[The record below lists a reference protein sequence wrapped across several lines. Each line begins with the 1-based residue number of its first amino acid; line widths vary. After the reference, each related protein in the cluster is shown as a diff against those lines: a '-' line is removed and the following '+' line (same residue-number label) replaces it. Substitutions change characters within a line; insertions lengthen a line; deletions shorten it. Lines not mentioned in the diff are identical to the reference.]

1 MRAGTGFSDSFDYLE
16 GFGRNNPTHIHQTTY
31 DEVMIDATF
40 YEDSELSNFNYFD
53 LKWLLVFPSPL
64 FSANGI
70 PTITVT
76 EKDSKHG
83 IRLYKGSH
91 EYPKAYKGSTL
102 LWDANDENL
111 EDTGLHLPDKIINH
125 IGIGCFKMII
135 DYDVN
140 STIGHGRGYP
150 TGLEHSEKID
160 VIACLL
166 DEGERS
172 YVNDEHTAWI
182 CSDQCAVGEMVTLD
196 ESSTMEHTIVRK
208 AKAGKLAFGYLLSK
222 VQVKTSGL
230 TLVAV
235 AVLGDVFRLKL
246 KRPAPADILPN
257 TRIYIDSDG
266 ECNPIHGHD
275 LRLLSIVNLTENKTT
290 DYIRVYRQMSEIE
303 MYPESQNCIDLAD
316 CSFEQDDRTHVV
328 NMIVPTESNIMAQT
342 NYVKDA
348 DGVTYCELP
357 DVAIVNNV
365 RFVWENNKLYM
376 EWDGCEDN
384 EKVHFI

>member
-1 MRAGTGFSDSFDYLE
+1 
-16 GFGRNNPTHIHQTTY
+16 
-31 DEVMIDATF
+31 
-40 YEDSELSNFNYFD
+40 
-53 LKWLLVFPSPL
+53 
-64 FSANGI
+64 
-70 PTITVT
+70 
-76 EKDSKHG
+76 
-83 IRLYKGSH
+83 
-91 EYPKAYKGSTL
+91 
-102 LWDANDENL
+102 
-111 EDTGLHLPDKIINH
+111 
-125 IGIGCFKMII
+125 MII

-208 AKAGKLAFGYLLSK
+208 AKAGELAFGYLLGK

-266 ECNPIHGHD
+266 ECNPVHDHD
-275 LRLLSIVNLTENKTT
+275 LRLLSIVNLTENETT

-376 EWDGCEDN
+376 EWDSCEDN

>member
-1 MRAGTGFSDSFDYLE
+1 
-16 GFGRNNPTHIHQTTY
+16 
-31 DEVMIDATF
+31 
-40 YEDSELSNFNYFD
+40 
-53 LKWLLVFPSPL
+53 
-64 FSANGI
+64 
-70 PTITVT
+70 
-76 EKDSKHG
+76 
-83 IRLYKGSH
+83 
-91 EYPKAYKGSTL
+91 
-102 LWDANDENL
+102 
-111 EDTGLHLPDKIINH
+111 
-125 IGIGCFKMII
+125 MII

-208 AKAGKLAFGYLLSK
+208 AKAGELAFGYLLGK

-266 ECNPIHGHD
+266 ECNPVHDHD
-275 LRLLSIVNLTENKTT
+275 LRLLSIVNLTENETT

-303 MYPESQNCIDLAD
+303 MYPESRNCLDLAD
-316 CSFEQDDRTHVV
+316 CSFEQDEITHVV
-328 NMIVPTESNIMAQT
+328 NMIVPTGSNIMAQA
-342 NYVKDA
+342 NYVKDN
-348 DGVTYCELP
+348 DGVTYCGLP

-365 RFVWENNKLYM
+365 RFVWEDNKLYM
-376 EWDGCEDN
+376 EWDGCSED
-384 EKVHFI
+384 EKVYFI

>member
-1 MRAGTGFSDSFDYLE
+1 
-16 GFGRNNPTHIHQTTY
+16 
-31 DEVMIDATF
+31 
-40 YEDSELSNFNYFD
+40 
-53 LKWLLVFPSPL
+53 
-64 FSANGI
+64 
-70 PTITVT
+70 
-76 EKDSKHG
+76 
-83 IRLYKGSH
+83 
-91 EYPKAYKGSTL
+91 
-102 LWDANDENL
+102 
-111 EDTGLHLPDKIINH
+111 
-125 IGIGCFKMII
+125 MII

-140 STIGHGRGYP
+140 STIGHSRGYP

-208 AKAGKLAFGYLLSK
+208 AKAGELAFGYLLGK

-246 KRPAPADILPN
+246 KRLAPADILPN

-266 ECNPIHGHD
+266 ECNPVHDHD
-275 LRLLSIVNLTENKTT
+275 LRLLSIVNLTENETT

>member
-1 MRAGTGFSDSFDYLE
+1 
-16 GFGRNNPTHIHQTTY
+16 
-31 DEVMIDATF
+31 
-40 YEDSELSNFNYFD
+40 
-53 LKWLLVFPSPL
+53 
-64 FSANGI
+64 
-70 PTITVT
+70 
-76 EKDSKHG
+76 
-83 IRLYKGSH
+83 
-91 EYPKAYKGSTL
+91 
-102 LWDANDENL
+102 
-111 EDTGLHLPDKIINH
+111 
-125 IGIGCFKMII
+125 MII

-208 AKAGKLAFGYLLSK
+208 AKAGELAFGYLLGK

-266 ECNPIHGHD
+266 ECNPVHDHD
-275 LRLLSIVNLTENKTT
+275 LRLLSIVNLTENETT
-290 DYIRVYRQMSEIE
+290 DYIRIYRQMSEIE